1 MIDRV
6 IFLGEGVPI
15 HHAYSEIFQNREQ
28 YISSNYARV
37 FMNGTLREVK
47 WVLSVDKDIRNLPPF
62 IFPLK
67 ILSAMSCNLV
77 SIRIKLNTEGIT
89 SRKEYMYVTSPFFSP
104 KSQSKLVC
112 KIIFGRDQHGNSK

>member
-47 WVLSVDKDIRNLPPF
+47 WVLSVDKDVRNLAPF
-62 IFPLK
+62 IF
-67 ILSAMSCNLV
+67 
-77 SIRIKLNTEGIT
+77 
-89 SRKEYMYVTSPFFSP
+89 
-104 KSQSKLVC
+104 
-112 KIIFGRDQHGNSK
+112 H